1 VADGDGSGAAS
12 AATATGDPGWTG
24 LDLNANERG
33 GIRRIAVNQQNLK
46 RAWEAS
52 LRATRMLTYADV
64 C

>member
-1 VADGDGSGAAS
+1 MADGDGSGAAS
-12 AATATGDPGWTG
+12 ATAATGDPGWTG

-52 LRATRMLTYADV
+52 LRATRI
-64 C
+64 